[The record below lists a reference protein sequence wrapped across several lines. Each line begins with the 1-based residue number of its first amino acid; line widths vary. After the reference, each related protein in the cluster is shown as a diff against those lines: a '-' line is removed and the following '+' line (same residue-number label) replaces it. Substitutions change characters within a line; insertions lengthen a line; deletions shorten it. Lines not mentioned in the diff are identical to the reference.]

1 MQVCT
6 RVPRNEALGQQYYEA
21 LDQLLTAHQGKPLT
35 QAFFKAVKE
44 VVAMEGRETCFGVP
58 VIELAVKLIKKVIY
72 TYFLLHR
79 NSISPSSACFLA
91 TNSPV
96 ISLAPSLRGSGVQR
110 PTPHAQRPTF
120 HAQRH
125 TPHAQRATQH
135 AQRPTPHANFVTV
148 PTVSLPRFYKKD
160 SFLLC
165 FCRRTI
171 QEC

>member
-6 RVPRNEALGQQYYEA
+6 RVSRDEALGQQYYTA
-21 LDQLLTAHQGKPLT
+21 LDQLLTTHQGKPLT

-58 VIELAVKLIKKVIY
+58 VIELAVKLINKVIY

-96 ISLAPSLRGSGVQR
+96 ISLAPSLRGSGFSAPR
-110 PTPHAQRPTF
+110 PTPNAPRS
-120 HAQRH
+120 
-125 TPHAQRATQH
+125 TPSDT
-135 AQRPTPHANFVTV
+135 RPTPSGPRNTPSAPR
-148 PTVSLPRFYKKD
+148 PTPTS
-160 SFLLC
+160 
-165 FCRRTI
+165 
-171 QEC
+171 

>member
-21 LDQLLTAHQGKPLT
+21 LDQLLTVHEGKPLT

-96 ISLAPSLRGSGVQR
+96 ISLAPSLRGSGFSGPR
-110 PTPHAQRPTF
+110 PTPNAPRS
-120 HAQRH
+120 
-125 TPHAQRATQH
+125 TPSDT
-135 AQRPTPHANFVTV
+135 RPTPSGPRNTPSAPR
-148 PTVSLPRFYKKD
+148 PTPTS
-160 SFLLC
+160 
-165 FCRRTI
+165 
-171 QEC
+171 

>member
-1 MQVCT
+1 MLRSMQVCT
-6 RVPRNEALGQQYYEA
+6 RVSRNEALGQQYYTA
-21 LDQLLTAHQGKPLT
+21 LDQLLTVHEGKPLT

-96 ISLAPSLRGSGVQR
+96 ISLAPSLRGSGFSAPR
-110 PTPHAQRPTF
+110 PTPNAPRS
-120 HAQRH
+120 
-125 TPHAQRATQH
+125 TPSDT
-135 AQRPTPHANFVTV
+135 RPTPSGPRNTPSAPR
-148 PTVSLPRFYKKD
+148 PTPTS
-160 SFLLC
+160 
-165 FCRRTI
+165 
-171 QEC
+171 

>member
-58 VIELAVKLIKKVIY
+58 VIELAVKLINKVIY

-79 NSISPSSACFLA
+79 NSISPLGVGSA
-91 TNSPV
+91 PH
-96 ISLAPSLRGSGVQR
+96 APR
-110 PTPHAQRPTF
+110 PTPHAPRPAT
-120 HAQRH
+120 HAPRPAGH
-125 TPHAQRATQH
+125 ATRPAPHAPRQLRNRA
-135 AQRPTPHANFVTV
+135 N
-148 PTVSLPRFYKKD
+148 RFFT
-160 SFLLC
+160 SFLQKRLI
-165 FCRRTI
+165 FVVFL
-171 QEC
+171 